1 MHGSAGREST
11 VPSSPTGQLAVQG
24 ESRPLRPQPLRR
36 RRRRV
41 EGLWRPVLPRE
52 SWPVGRS
59 PRLQGCS
66 LSSCGVRGSAS
77 SSCPV
82 FGRQVGRPHA
92 CAENQTLAV
101 YTGVP
106 RLLPPPPSALKL
118 HFVRERGLSPL
129 LHPPRSCAV
138 SPAASLGVIISSFS
152 SQFQW
157 QLEYLFLYLVY
168 M

>member
-1 MHGSAGREST
+1 MWGEGWGLHGSAGREST

-24 ESRPLRPQPLRR
+24 ESRPLRPQPLRQ

-41 EGLWRPVLPRE
+41 EGLRRPVLPRE

-66 LSSCGVRGSAS
+66 LGSCGVRGSAS

-129 LHPPRSCAV
+129 LHP
-138 SPAASLGVIISSFS
+138 
-152 SQFQW
+152 
-157 QLEYLFLYLVY
+157 LVHAPFHRQQAWEL
-168 M
+168 

>member
-41 EGLWRPVLPRE
+41 EGLRRPVLPRE

-66 LSSCGVRGSAS
+66 LGSCGVRGSAS

-106 RLLPPPPSALKL
+106 PPPSSAAFSAETALCPGARPL
-118 HFVRERGLSPL
+118 PSPP
-129 LHPPRSCAV
+129 PPRSCAV

-152 SQFQW
+152 SQFKW